1 MASPPYTSQ
10 TVGGLFYLLT
20 GMVNDRIAS
29 GTASSGHTNLIDATA
44 GSGLARFD
52 SDTDARI
59 LDKLITIYA
68 GTRAG
73 ETVRLNSYTASD
85 FSAVPLPAFSGA
97 LGTDSKYVLHFLW
110 DFREYL
116 EALRSAQRMLTW
128 DRRLQM
134 GILSDPEPYRHIM
147 LGNALLNPTFD
158 LYTTTNVPD
167 SWADANSTLTQQTT
181 ITYGGAR
188 RSLKIVTDGSNI
200 GTVTQSL
207 SEVGRY
213 KGQTIECWAWVYA
226 TVSSQVFL
234 NITDGGTASKS
245 TLHGGT
251 GWEKLD
257 VSYAV
262 TDDASELTAS
272 VRTTTAGSAITFY
285 IQAVYIPKMPA
296 NDHNYALDGDIGLV
310 VLHPTMRISRN
321 PFGDNGDSGVND
333 FDIPVPADKWAVT
346 HEATRGI
353 RLNVA
358 HHYDGH
364 VLEFI
369 GHAAHTEL
377 TAVATTWA
385 GPIDAIL
392 EVAAAILMAGRISPQ
407 ATTVSVANARL
418 NALLAYGVHVPGA
431 KQVEMVI

>member
-20 GMVNDRIAS
+20 GRVNDRIAS

-52 SDTDARI
+52 SDTDTRI

-73 ETVRLNSYTASD
+73 ETVRLNSYTAAD

-97 LGTDSKYVLHFLW
+97 LGTDSKYVIHYLW

-134 GILSDPEPYRHIM
+134 GVLSDPEPYRHIM
-147 LGNALLNPTFD
+147 LGNALANPTFD

-188 RSLKIVTDGSNI
+188 RSLKVVTDGSNI

-207 SEVGRY
+207 SAVGRY
-213 KGQTIECWAWVYA
+213 KGQTVECWAWVYA
-226 TVSSQVFL
+226 TNASQVFL
-234 NITDGGTASKS
+234 RITDGGTPASS
-245 TLHGGT
+245 ALHGGT
-251 GWEKLD
+251 GWEKLE
-257 VSYAV
+257 VIYAV
-262 TDDASELTAS
+262 TNDASELTAS
-272 VRTTTAGSAITFY
+272 VRTTTAGVAYTFY
-285 IQAVYIPKMPA
+285 IQAVYIPNRPVD
-296 NDHNYALDGDIGLV
+296 DHNYALDGDIGLV
-310 VLHPTMRISRN
+310 AINGELKVSQR
-321 PFGDNGDSGVND
+321 PFGDTGDTGAND
-333 FDIPVPADKWAVT
+333 FDRFISADQWEVT

-353 RLNVA
+353 RLNVKERL
-358 HHYDGH
+358 DGH

-369 GHAAHTEL
+369 GYAAHAEL
-377 TAVATTWA
+377 TAVATTWT

-392 EVAAAILMAGRISPQ
+392 EVAEAILMAARISPQ
-407 ATTVSVANARL
+407 VTTVSVENARL
-418 NALLAYGVHVPGA
+418 NAILTYGVHVLGA